1 MNLRQYRCFGRLI
14 PVVYNLIDGE
24 MTMLRKTFLALATV
38 AAIGLLAPG
47 TASARGGFHGG
58 GFHGGGFHGGG
69 WHGGGW
75 HGGWRG
81 GGWGWG
87 LGALGVG
94 AAIGY
99 GLYGPYGYGYYGYP
113 YYGDYYDEGYG
124 GGSTCYIVRRRV
136 HTVHG
141 WRIRRVEMCD

>member
-1 MNLRQYRCFGRLI
+1 
-14 PVVYNLIDGE
+14 
-24 MTMLRKTFLALATV
+24 MLRKTFLALATV

-47 TASARGGFHGG
+47 TASARG

>member
-38 AAIGLLAPG
+38 ASIGLLAPG

-58 GFHGGGFHGGG
+58 GFHGG
-69 WHGGGW
+69 W
-75 HGGWRG
+75 HGGWHR

-87 LGALGVG
+87 LGALGAG

-99 GLYGPYGYGYYGYP
+99 GLYGPYGYYGYP
-113 YYGDYYDEGYG
+113 YYDDYYDGAYG
-124 GGSTCYIVRRRV
+124 GGSMCYIVRRRV

-141 WRIRRVEMCD
+141 WRLRRVEMCD